1 MSSRPVRSSG
11 GSPGQRKLRRD
22 PNQASVFT
30 PREEESL
37 LVNGSPAG
45 DRVLAPEEP
54 RRFSKEG
61 IAAASERLMA
71 SGSCVSLLHSCAST
85 GPMVNGKGSPPSS
98 RVIRD
103 AWDQPVR
110 VSSLELA
117 TALGLDLDL
126 DLEMSEPSE
135 RGVGEPGAEASSWAD
150 APVYESEPGTAPAS
164 APASAPSAAES
175 RATGGADAA
184 AKGKEKAK
192 KAGEA
197 DDPKR
202 VKGKADAK
210 DKGKEAKLEEDK
222 KKAGAQPPQ
231 SQRGREPT
239 PTKRPLSTALDE
251 PTPTKRPLSTALD
264 ASLLSER
271 DVKRLEQAGPRR
283 MHIDYAS
290 FDNARRGAQAS
301 AVLGEPS
308 GASAGNSMRGSMAGA
323 PPAAAAVGG
332 GGGSGSSHSGSA
344 TPKREESPRRDASP
358 RDRLKK
364 GTKDAKREAGGGKRP
379 TTVLVMRVGAPPAA
393 EAVPPA
399 AQSARPAERIIW
411 PADAPSTASLKLG
424 IGAPAQ
430 VPESER
436 GGKKRPPTAGAPAVA
451 PKANK
456 K

>member
-1 MSSRPVRSSG
+1 MSSRHVRSSG

-150 APVYESEPGTAPAS
+150 APVYDSEPGTAPAS

-210 DKGKEAKLEEDK
+210 EKGKEAKLEEDK
-222 KKAGAQPPQ
+222 KKAGAPPPQ
-231 SQRGREPT
+231 SQRGR
-239 PTKRPLSTALDE
+239 E

-290 FDNARRGAQAS
+290 FDNARRGAQTS
-301 AVLGEPS
+301 AVLGTRLGEPS
-308 GASAGNSMRGSMAGA
+308 GASAGNSMRGGMAGA
-323 PPAAAAVGG
+323 PAAAAAVGG

-358 RDRLKK
+358 RDRPKK

-411 PADAPSTASLKLG
+411 PADAPSAASPKLG

-436 GGKKRPPTAGAPAVA
+436 GGKKRPPTAGALAVA
-451 PKANK
+451 PKANQK
-456 K
+456 

>member
-1 MSSRPVRSSG
+1 
-11 GSPGQRKLRRD
+11 
-22 PNQASVFT
+22 
-30 PREEESL
+30 
-37 LVNGSPAG
+37 
-45 DRVLAPEEP
+45 
-54 RRFSKEG
+54 
-61 IAAASERLMA
+61 
-71 SGSCVSLLHSCAST
+71 
-85 GPMVNGKGSPPSS
+85 
-98 RVIRD
+98 
-103 AWDQPVR
+103 

-164 APASAPSAAES
+164 APGTAPSAAES

-210 DKGKEAKLEEDK
+210 EKGKEAKLEEDK
-222 KKAGAQPPQ
+222 KKAGAPPPQ
-231 SQRGREPT
+231 SQRGR
-239 PTKRPLSTALDE
+239 E

-290 FDNARRGAQAS
+290 FDNARRGAQSS

-308 GASAGNSMRGSMAGA
+308 GASAGNSMRGGMAGA
-323 PPAAAAVGG
+323 PAAAAAVGG

-411 PADAPSTASLKLG
+411 PADAPSAASPKLG

-436 GGKKRPPTAGAPAVA
+436 GGKKRPPTAGTPAVA